1 MSNDNRLAK
10 SFAALR
16 ASGKRTMVPFLTA
29 GFPDLKTTGALL
41 AEIEARGVAVCEIG
55 FPFSDSIADGPTIQ
69 SSYYHA
75 LEGGVT
81 CEGIFEMVKAYRK
94 GGGKMALVA
103 MVSDSIVY
111 RRGYEGFSAAAAE
124 AGFDALLIPDLPL
137 EEALK
142 VQPVA
147 ASHGLCCIMLVAPTS
162 TAERREQIARSST
175 GFVYY
180 MSVAGIT
187 GARTALPAA
196 TLAAVAELKTKT
208 DTPICVGFGISSPE
222 MVSEVCKAA
231 DGAIVG
237 SAIVAQIAKRTAD
250 HPQTL
255 VKDIGN
261 FVAELLAGAA
271 GAR

>member
-1 MSNDNRLAK
+1 MSNDNRLVK

-16 ASGKRTMVPFLTA
+16 AAGKRTMVPFLTA
-29 GFPDLKTTGALL
+29 GYPDLKTTGALL
-41 AEIEARGVAVCEIG
+41 AEIESRGVKVCELG

-75 LEGGVT
+75 LDGGVT
-81 CEGIFEMVKAYRK
+81 CEGIFEMVAAYRSA
-94 GGGKMALVA
+94 GGKMALVA

-111 RRGYEGFSAAAAE
+111 RRGYEGFAAAAAA

-137 EEALK
+137 EEALR
-142 VQPVA
+142 VLPIATA
-147 ASHGLCCIMLVAPTS
+147 AGLCCIMLVAPTS
-162 TAERREQIARSST
+162 TASRREQIARSST

-187 GARTALPAA
+187 GTRTALPPA
-196 TLAAVAELKTKT
+196 TLAAVSELKTKT
-208 DTPICVGFGISSPE
+208 DTPICVGFGISTPE
-222 MVSEVCKAA
+222 MVAEVCKAA

-237 SAIVAQIAKRTAD
+237 SAIVAQIAKRTASD
-250 HPQTL
+250 PKTL
-255 VKDIGN
+255 VKEIGN

-271 GAR
+271 AP